1 MKTIQTN
8 VYQFNELSDSA
19 KENARS
25 WYRDCSDFPWFDDYL
40 ASINAFCAEFSV
52 KVTDYALGADRGCF
66 IDTDATN
73 AHFRGLKIADYDKH
87 SMPTGFCG
95 DSDLRYPFYDTFKS
109 TGDALY
115 AFKHAIESI
124 QCTIRRDIE
133 DSNSDAYVD
142 ESIEGNQY
150 EFTDTGART

>member
-1 MKTIQTN
+1 
-8 VYQFNELSDSA
+8 
-19 KENARS
+19 
-25 WYRDCSDFPWFDDYL
+25 
-40 ASINAFCAEFSV
+40 
-52 KVTDYALGADRGCF
+52 
-66 IDTDATN
+66 
-73 AHFRGLKIADYDKH
+73 
-87 SMPTGFCG
+87 MPTGFCG

-150 EFTDTGART
+150 EFTDTGVRT

>member
-1 MKTIQTN
+1 MRTIQTKI
-8 VYQFNELSDSA
+8 YKFNELSDSA
-19 KENARS
+19 KEKARE

-73 AHFRGLKIADYDKH
+73 ANFRGLKLVNYNRDNVL
-87 SMPTGFCG
+87 TGFCA
-95 DSDLRYPFYDTFKS
+95 DFDLRYAFYDVFKA

-142 ESIEGNQY
+142 ESIEGSQY